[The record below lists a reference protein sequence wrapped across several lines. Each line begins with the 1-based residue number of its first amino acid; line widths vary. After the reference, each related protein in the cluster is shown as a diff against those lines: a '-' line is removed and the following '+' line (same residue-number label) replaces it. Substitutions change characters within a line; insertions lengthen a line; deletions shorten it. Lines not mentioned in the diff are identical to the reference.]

1 MKLTKSYRPVCRVFG
16 EGKSAVVVTL
26 DPLRQEIR
34 FRLKGTKTAAGL
46 PVAWLYRHAHGLRTG
61 GLNL

>member
-1 MKLTKSYRPVCRVFG
+1 MRLPKSNRRVSRVFG
-16 EGKSAVVVTL
+16 EGASAVVVTL
-26 DPLRQEIR
+26 DPLRQEVR

-46 PVAWLYRHAHGLRTG
+46 PVEWLYRQAHGLRTG